1 MGVALPGLE
10 EWSRYVGVD
19 LYTIARHRFRPGA
32 HEANIGEHMPLRCMA
47 DAWFGEELAHFQ
59 GLIWVQ
65 IDGHNLNQLDV
76 CDQCVGETH
85 SRILRFIGG
94 LLRQ

>member
-1 MGVALPGLE
+1 
-10 EWSRYVGVD
+10 
-19 LYTIARHRFRPGA
+19 
-32 HEANIGEHMPLRCMA
+32 MA

-59 GLIWVQ
+59 ELIWVQ
-65 IDGHNLNQLDV
+65 IDGHDLNQLDV